1 MKKRNIVLTLL
12 VLIGVITFLDRINIS
27 VAGVSI
33 MEDLELTKEQWGWT
47 LSAFILSYGLFQVP
61 VGIWGDKAGQRKVLS
76 IIVLWWSLFTVF
88 TGMAGG
94 FAAIVVIRF
103 LFGVGEAG
111 AYPCMTGTI
120 GRWFPKA
127 ETAKAQGYIW
137 AASRVGGALTPF
149 VVIPVIIAFGWRIAF
164 YLLGSLGFIWAVVW
178 YFWFRNYPA
187 QMKGIKE
194 AEIKEIGVGAV
205 QLKKVKTPW
214 KVILSKRQFWI
225 LLSMYWF
232 YAWGSWFFFS
242 WFPTFM
248 EQGRGFSKSQLT
260 YAIAVPFLMSM
271 IGNIAGGYLSDKLS
285 IKYGLKIG
293 RRVLGVT
300 GLVVSA
306 VFMFLAG
313 FIPGKVE
320 VFVFLSLCFGVI
332 DLMLPSAWAI
342 CIDIGKELGGTIS
355 AAMNTAGNLGGFVC
369 AIVFGY
375 LVKYTGNYNFPL
387 YVIAGMLLIS
397 AFLFTRLDA
406 SKPLIEKE

>member
-1 MKKRNIVLTLL
+1 MKKRNVVLTLL
-12 VLIGVITFLDRINIS
+12 VLVGVITFLDRINIS

-33 MEDLELTKEQWGWT
+33 MEDLNLTKEQWGWT

-61 VGIWGDKAGQRKVLS
+61 IGLWGDKSGQRKVLS

-94 FAAIVVIRF
+94 FVALVVIRF
-103 LFGVGEAG
+103 LFGIGEAG

-120 GRWFPKA
+120 GRWFPKT
-127 ETAKAQGYIW
+127 ETAKAQGFIW

-149 VVIPVIIAFGWRIAF
+149 IVIPVIIAFGWRSAF
-164 YLLGSLGFIWAVVW
+164 YILGALGFAWVAVW
-178 YFWFRNYPA
+178 YFWFRDFPS
-187 QMKGIKE
+187 QMKGISK
-194 AEIKEIGVGAV
+194 AEIDEIGDKPV
-205 QLKKVKTPW
+205 QLEKAKTPW
-214 KVILSKRQFWI
+214 KLILQKRQFWI

-260 YAIAVPFLMSM
+260 YAVAVPFLMSVG
-271 IGNIAGGYLSDKLS
+271 GNIAGGFLSDKLS
-285 IKYGLKIG
+285 LKYGLKIG
-293 RRVLGVT
+293 RRVLGVA
-300 GLVVSA
+300 GLAASA
-306 VFMFLAG
+306 IFMFLAG
-313 FIPGKVE
+313 FIPGKIE

-369 AIVFGY
+369 AAVFGY
-375 LVKYTGNYNFPL
+375 LVEYTGNYNFPL
-387 YVIAGMLLIS
+387 YVISGMLLIS
-397 AFLFTRLDA
+397 AFLFSQLDA
-406 SKPLIEKE
+406 SKPLLEKS

>member
-33 MEDLELTKEQWGWT
+33 MEDLKLTKEQWGWT

-61 VGIWGDKAGQRKVLS
+61 LGLWGDKAGQRKVLS
-76 IIVLWWSLFTVF
+76 IIVLWWSMFTIF

-94 FAAIVVIRF
+94 FAALIVIRF

-120 GRWFPKA
+120 GRWFPKT

-149 VVIPVIIAFGWRIAF
+149 IVIPVIIAFGWRTAF
-164 YLLGSLGFIWAVVW
+164 YILGSLGFIWVVVW
-178 YFWFRNYPA
+178 YFWFRNFPA

-194 AEIKEIGVGAV
+194 AEIKEIGIGAI

-225 LLSMYWF
+225 LIAMYWF

-271 IGNIAGGYLSDKLS
+271 IGNITGGYLSDKLS
-285 IKYGLKIG
+285 IKYGVKIG

-300 GLVVSA
+300 GLAASA

-342 CIDIGKELGGTIS
+342 CIDIGKELGGTVS

-369 AIVFGY
+369 AAVFGY
-375 LVKYTGNYNFPL
+375 LVEYSKNYNFPL
-387 YVIAGMLLIS
+387 YIIAGMLLIS
-397 AFLFTRLDA
+397 AFLFSRLDA
-406 SKPLIEKE
+406 SKPLID

>member
-1 MKKRNIVLTLL
+1 MKKRNIVLILL
-12 VLIGVITFLDRINIS
+12 VLIGIITFLDRINIS

-61 VGIWGDKAGQRKVLS
+61 LGLWGDKAGQRKVLS
-76 IIVLWWSLFTVF
+76 IIVLWWSIFTIF

-94 FAAIVVIRF
+94 FAALIIIRF

-120 GRWFPKA
+120 GRWFPKT

-149 VVIPVIIAFGWRIAF
+149 IVIPVIIAFGWRSAF
-164 YLLGSLGFIWAVVW
+164 YILGSLGIIWVAVW
-178 YFWFRNYPA
+178 YIWFRDYPV

-194 AEIKEIGVGAV
+194 AEIKKIGIGAF

-214 KVILSKRQFWI
+214 KVILSRRQFWI
-225 LLSMYWF
+225 LVAMYWF

-300 GLVVSA
+300 GLAASA

-369 AIVFGY
+369 AVVFGY
-375 LVKYTGNYNFPL
+375 LVKYTENYNFPL
-387 YVIAGMLLIS
+387 YVIAVMLLIS
-397 AFLFTRLDA
+397 AFLFSRLDA
-406 SKPLIEKE
+406 SKPLIEKA